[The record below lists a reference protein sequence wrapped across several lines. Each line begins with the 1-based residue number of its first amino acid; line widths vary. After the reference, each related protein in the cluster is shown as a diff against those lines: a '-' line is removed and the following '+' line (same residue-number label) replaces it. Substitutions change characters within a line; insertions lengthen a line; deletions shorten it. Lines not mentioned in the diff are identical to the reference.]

1 MKKRFTEEQIINI
14 LKEQEAGFSVKEIT
28 RRHGIAEQTFYRWKS
43 KFGGM
48 EASDAKRLRELES
61 ENAKLKKLLAETML
75 DNVALKDVVF
85 AKVVRPAVKRNV
97 VSHMVSAH
105 GLSQR
110 RACRL
115 VGLNLSTWQYKS
127 TKRAMTGLRER
138 IVELS
143 GERRRFGYRRLH
155 ILLLREGWTVNHKAV
170 HRIYREEGLQVRKR
184 KRKRIGPVDRQ
195 PIELPER
202 VNERWSM
209 DFVSDGLSNGRR
221 FRTLNIVDDFS
232 RECPVIEVDTSL
244 PGTRVVRVLERLS
257 ETRGLPKAIVVDNG
271 PELISKALD
280 EWAYRNGVRLHFIEP
295 GKPVQNAFVESFNG
309 KFRDEC
315 LNEHWFTSLA
325 DARRTIEAWRIDY
338 NTWRPHSALAYATP
352 QEFASRHQGHAPDDV
367 TTAPKNIYHAAE
379 LSS

>member
-1 MKKRFTEEQIINI
+1 M
-14 LKEQEAGFSVKEIT
+14 
-28 RRHGIAEQTFYRWKS
+28 
-43 KFGGM
+43 
-48 EASDAKRLRELES
+48 
-61 ENAKLKKLLAETML
+61 
-75 DNVALKDVVF
+75 
-85 AKVVRPAVKRNV
+85 
-97 VSHMVSAH
+97 VSHMVAVH

-110 RACRL
+110 HACRL
-115 VGLNLSTWQYKS
+115 ANLNLSTWQYKPC
-127 TKRAMTGLRER
+127 KQAVAGLRER
-138 IVELS
+138 IIDLS

-155 ILLLREGWTVNHKAV
+155 IVLRREGWVVNHKAV

-184 KRKRIGPVDRQ
+184 KRKRIGPADRQ
-195 PIELPER
+195 PILLPER
-202 VNERWSM
+202 INERWSM
-209 DFVSDGLSNGRR
+209 DFVSDGLSNGSR

-257 ETRGLPKAIVVDNG
+257 ETRSLPKAIVVDNG

-352 QEFASRHQGHAPDDV
+352 EEFASRHQGYTPDDV
-367 TTAPKNIYHAAE
+367 TNAQTGIYNAAE
-379 LSS
+379 LSL